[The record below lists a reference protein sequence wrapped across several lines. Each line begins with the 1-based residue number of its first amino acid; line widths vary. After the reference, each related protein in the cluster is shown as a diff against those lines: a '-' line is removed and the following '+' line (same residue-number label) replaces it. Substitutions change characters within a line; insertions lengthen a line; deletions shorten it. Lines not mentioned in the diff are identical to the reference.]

1 MISALRGMKDVL
13 PPQSGLYE
21 RIIKICEEVAKNYGY
36 EFVLSPHLEQ
46 TALFRRSVGESSDI
60 VGKEMYQFADKG
72 GNDVCLRPEGTAGV
86 VRAFIEA
93 KFDRAGGVR
102 RYFYHGSMF
111 RYERPQKG
119 RLREFHQFG
128 CECFGEPSVY
138 EDASI
143 ILMINE
149 IFSRLGIK
157 TKLLINSLGDAA
169 SMGAYREKLVKFLDS
184 HEGQICEDC
193 KRRKLTNPI
202 RVLDCKVESC
212 QKIYENAPLII
223 GSLNDECA
231 GEFKK
236 LQEILSGNGV
246 EFEIDPKLVR
256 GLDYYCKTAFEF
268 VSNEIGAQ
276 SAVAGGG
283 RYDRL
288 VEYLGGKASYGV
300 GFAMGIERIMEI
312 LGGRESQSA
321 RGGVYIGAM
330 DADGVDAVYKIAIN
344 LRKSLPVL
352 VSYEPKK
359 LQKHLNAADNANV
372 RICLCVGED
381 ELKSGKIWLK
391 DLSEKA
397 EKTLDLVDLETELK
411 RILNV

>member
-36 EFVLSPHLEQ
+36 EFVLAPHLEQ

-60 VGKEMYQFADKG
+60 VGKEMYQFEDKG

-119 RLREFHQFG
+119 RLREFHQLG

-138 EDASI
+138 EDASV

-169 SMGAYREKLVKFLDS
+169 SMGAYRQKLVKFLDA

-202 RVLDCKVESC
+202 RVLDCKAQSC

-236 LQEILSGNGV
+236 LQEILSDNGV
-246 EFEIDPKLVR
+246 EFEIDSKLVC

-321 RGGVYIGAM
+321 RSGVYIGAM

-344 LRKSLPVL
+344 LRKSIPVL

-381 ELKSGKIWLK
+381 ELRSGKIWLK

-397 EKTLDLVDLETELK
+397 DKTIDLADLETELK

>member
-36 EFVLSPHLEQ
+36 KFVLAPHLEQ

-60 VGKEMYQFADKG
+60 VGKEMYQFEDKG

-128 CECFGEPSVY
+128 CECFNEPSVY
-138 EDASI
+138 EDASV

-169 SMGAYREKLVKFLDS
+169 SMGTYREKLVKFLDS

-231 GEFKK
+231 SEFKK

-312 LGGRESQSA
+312 LGGRESQSE
-321 RGGVYIGAM
+321 RSGVYIGAM
-330 DADGVDAVYKIAIN
+330 DADGVDAVYKVAIN
-344 LRKSLPVL
+344 LRKNLPVI

-359 LQKHLNAADNANV
+359 LQKHLNAADNANT

-397 EKTLDLVDLETELK
+397 EKTLDLADLEAELK

>member
-36 EFVLSPHLEQ
+36 EFVLAPHLEQ

-60 VGKEMYQFADKG
+60 VGKEMYQFEDKG
-72 GNDVCLRPEGTAGV
+72 RNDVCLRPEGTAGV

-138 EDASI
+138 EDASV

-169 SMGAYREKLVKFLDS
+169 SMGAYRQKLVKFLDA

-312 LGGRESQSA
+312 LGGRESESK
-321 RGGVYIGAM
+321 RSGVYIGAM

-344 LRKSLPVL
+344 LRKSLPAL

-359 LQKHLNAADNANV
+359 LQKHLNAADNANA

-397 EKTLDLVDLETELK
+397 EKTIDLADLESELK

>member
-1 MISALRGMKDVL
+1 MISALRGIKDVL

-36 EFVLSPHLEQ
+36 EFVLAPHLEQ

-60 VGKEMYQFADKG
+60 VGKEMYQFEDKG

-128 CECFGEPSVY
+128 CECFNEPSVY
-138 EDASI
+138 EDASV

-169 SMGAYREKLVKFLDS
+169 SMGAYRQKLVKFLDA

-231 GEFKK
+231 DEFKK

-268 VSNEIGAQ
+268 ISNEIGAQ

-312 LGGRESQSA
+312 LGGRESESE
-321 RGGVYIGAM
+321 RSGVYIGAM

-344 LRKSLPVL
+344 LRKSLLVL

-359 LQKHLNAADNANV
+359 LQKHLNAADNANA

>member
-13 PPQSGLYE
+13 PPQSGLYK

-60 VGKEMYQFADKG
+60 VGKEMYQFEDKG

-93 KFDRAGGVR
+93 KCDRAGGVR

-128 CECFGEPSVY
+128 CECFNEPSVY
-138 EDASI
+138 EDASV

-169 SMGAYREKLVKFLDS
+169 SMGAYRQKLVKFLDE

-268 VSNEIGAQ
+268 VSDEIGAK

-312 LGGRESQSA
+312 LGGRESQSE
-321 RGGVYIGAM
+321 RSGVYIGAM

-344 LRKSLPVL
+344 LRKSFPVL

-359 LQKHLNAADNANV
+359 LQKHLNAADNANA

-391 DLSEKA
+391 DLSEKV

>member
-60 VGKEMYQFADKG
+60 VGKEMYQFEDKG

-138 EDASI
+138 EDASV

-169 SMGAYREKLVKFLDS
+169 SMGAYREKLVKFLDA

-321 RGGVYIGAM
+321 RSGVYIGAM

-344 LRKSLPVL
+344 LRKNLPVI

-359 LQKHLNAADNANV
+359 LQKHLNAADNANA

-397 EKTLDLVDLETELK
+397 EKTLDLADLESELK

>member
-36 EFVLSPHLEQ
+36 EFVLAPHLEQ

-60 VGKEMYQFADKG
+60 VGKEMYQFEDKG

-128 CECFGEPSVY
+128 CECFGESSVY
-138 EDASI
+138 EDASV

-169 SMGAYREKLVKFLDS
+169 SMGTYREKLVKFLDS

-231 GEFKK
+231 AEFKK

-312 LGGRESQSA
+312 LGGRESQSE
-321 RGGVYIGAM
+321 RSGVYIGAM
-330 DADGVDAVYKIAIN
+330 DADGVDAVYKVAIN
-344 LRKSLPVL
+344 LRKNLPVI

-359 LQKHLNAADNANV
+359 LQKHLNAADNANA

-397 EKTLDLVDLETELK
+397 EKTLDLADMEAELK

>member
-60 VGKEMYQFADKG
+60 VGKEMYQFEDKG

-128 CECFGEPSVY
+128 CECFNEPSVY
-138 EDASI
+138 EDASV

-149 IFSRLGIK
+149 ILSRLGIK

-169 SMGAYREKLVKFLDS
+169 SMGAYRQKLVKFLDEY
-184 HEGQICEDC
+184 EGQICEDC

-202 RVLDCKVESC
+202 RVLDCKIESC

-268 VSNEIGAQ
+268 VSNEIGAK

-321 RGGVYIGAM
+321 RSGVYIGAM

-359 LQKHLNAADNANV
+359 LQKHLNAADNANA

>member
-60 VGKEMYQFADKG
+60 VGKEMYQFEDKG

-128 CECFGEPSVY
+128 CECFNEPSVY
-138 EDASI
+138 EDASV

-169 SMGAYREKLVKFLDS
+169 SMGAYREKLVKFLDE

-202 RVLDCKVESC
+202 RVLDCKAQSC

-236 LQEILSGNGV
+236 LQEILSGNGM

-312 LGGRESQSA
+312 LSGRESQSA
-321 RGGVYIGAM
+321 RSGVYIGAM
-330 DADGVDAVYKIAIN
+330 DADGLDAIYKIAIN

-359 LQKHLNAADNANV
+359 LQKHLNAADNANA

>member
-60 VGKEMYQFADKG
+60 VGKEMYQFEDKG
-72 GNDVCLRPEGTAGV
+72 GTDVCLRPEGTAGV

-138 EDASI
+138 EDASV

-149 IFSRLGIK
+149 IFLRLGIK

-169 SMGAYREKLVKFLDS
+169 SMGAYRQKLVKFLDA

-321 RGGVYIGAM
+321 RNGVYIGAM

-344 LRKSLPVL
+344 LRKSTPVL

>member
-36 EFVLSPHLEQ
+36 EFVLAPHLEQ

-60 VGKEMYQFADKG
+60 VGKEMYQFEDKG

-128 CECFGEPSVY
+128 CECFNEPSVY
-138 EDASI
+138 EDASV

-169 SMGAYREKLVKFLDS
+169 SMGAYREKLVKFLDE

-223 GSLNDECA
+223 GSLNDECV
-231 GEFKK
+231 GEFEK

-312 LGGRESQSA
+312 LGGRESESK
-321 RGGVYIGAM
+321 RNGVYIGAM

-359 LQKHLNAADNANV
+359 LQKHLNAADNANA

-397 EKTLDLVDLETELK
+397 EKTIDLADLETELK

>member
-36 EFVLSPHLEQ
+36 EFVLAPHLEQ

-60 VGKEMYQFADKG
+60 VGKEMYQFEDKG

-128 CECFGEPSVY
+128 CECFNEPSVY
-138 EDASI
+138 EDASV

-321 RGGVYIGAM
+321 RSGVYIGAM

-359 LQKHLNAADNANV
+359 LQKHLNAADNANA

-397 EKTLDLVDLETELK
+397 EKTLDLADLETELK

>member
-60 VGKEMYQFADKG
+60 VGKEMYQFEDKG

-128 CECFGEPSVY
+128 CECFNEPSVY
-138 EDASI
+138 EDASV

-169 SMGAYREKLVKFLDS
+169 SMGAYRQKLVKFLDE

-202 RVLDCKVESC
+202 RVLDCKIESC

-268 VSNEIGAQ
+268 VSNEIGAK

-321 RGGVYIGAM
+321 RSGVYIGAM

-359 LQKHLNAADNANV
+359 LQKHLNAADNANA

-397 EKTLDLVDLETELK
+397 EKMLDLVDLGTELK

>member
-60 VGKEMYQFADKG
+60 VGKEMYQFEDKG

-128 CECFGEPSVY
+128 CECFNEPSVY
-138 EDASI
+138 EDASV

-169 SMGAYREKLVKFLDS
+169 SMGAYRQKLVKFLDA

-312 LGGRESQSA
+312 LGGRESESK
-321 RGGVYIGAM
+321 RSGVYIGAM

-359 LQKHLNAADNANV
+359 LQKHLNAADNANA

-397 EKTLDLVDLETELK
+397 EKTIDLADLETELK

>member
-60 VGKEMYQFADKG
+60 VGKEMYQFEDKG

-138 EDASI
+138 EDASV

-149 IFSRLGIK
+149 IFSHLGIK
-157 TKLLINSLGDAA
+157 TKLLVNSLGDAA
-169 SMGAYREKLVKFLDS
+169 SMGAYREKLVKFLDE

-202 RVLDCKVESC
+202 RVLDCKAQSC

-236 LQEILSGNGV
+236 LQEILSDNGV

-312 LGGRESQSA
+312 LGGRESESE
-321 RGGVYIGAM
+321 RSGVYIGAM

-359 LQKHLNAADNANV
+359 LQKHLNAADNANA

>member
-13 PPQSGLYE
+13 PPQSVLYE

-60 VGKEMYQFADKG
+60 VGKEMYQFEDKG

-128 CECFGEPSVY
+128 CECFNEPSVY
-138 EDASI
+138 EDASV

-169 SMGAYREKLVKFLDS
+169 SMGAYRQKLVKFLDE

-202 RVLDCKVESC
+202 RVLDCKIESC

-268 VSNEIGAQ
+268 ISNEIGAQ

-321 RGGVYIGAM
+321 RSGVYIGAM

-344 LRKSLPVL
+344 LRKSLLVL

-359 LQKHLNAADNANV
+359 LQKHLNAADNANA